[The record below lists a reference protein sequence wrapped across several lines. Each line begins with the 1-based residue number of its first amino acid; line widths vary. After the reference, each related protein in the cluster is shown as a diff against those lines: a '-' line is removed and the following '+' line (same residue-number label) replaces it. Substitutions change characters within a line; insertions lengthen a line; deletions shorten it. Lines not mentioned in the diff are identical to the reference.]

1 MKKNILGLVKH
12 LLYLTI
18 IVLLFTGAKPQKIDS
33 SILQVLHFKYK
44 SNFLDSSRLNEYY
57 TLLKYL
63 NKPDFAAK
71 YKITFSP
78 YISQPEF
85 MYDNK
90 LGLKRYNYLKLLFKR
105 DVKTNYR
112 IKYENTIDYVSENDR
127 AFGLTGLFYS
137 LQSRK

>member
-1 MKKNILGLVKH
+1 MKKNFLDVVKH
-12 LLYLTI
+12 LFYVTL

-44 SNFLDSSRLNEYY
+44 TNFLDSSRLNEYY
-57 TLLKYL
+57 TLIKYL

-78 YISQPEF
+78 YISKPEF
-85 MYDNK
+85 MFDIK
-90 LGLKRYNYLKLLFKR
+90 LGLKRYNYLKILFKR

-112 IKYENTIDYVSENDR
+112 IKYENTIDCVSENDS

-137 LQSRK
+137 LERRK